1 MRHFRAGV
9 WHNPLVSPGWG
20 WPGRQQELPW
30 LCSEGS
36 SLSVPSPPSS
46 PVQSHFLGD
55 TPWAGWGRR
64 WCGGLSSLSSEKC
77 PTAKGFIKYLFK
89 QGRVKREISRAS
101 KPPAPSDAE
110 HSAFVECGMDP
121 GWISP
126 SAAHIPS
133 LERSSPFLV
142 PQAITDPS
150 LYSVLLRQLF
160 YDAICCQAFHT
171 EMQN

>member
-1 MRHFRAGV
+1 MFPQAGGDQAGSRSLGSALRGAV
-9 WHNPLVSPGWG
+9 CLSLVPQPALCNPISLGTVPGLGGEGGGVGVSP
-20 WPGRQQELPW
+20 
-30 LCSEGS
+30 
-36 SLSVPSPPSS
+36 V
-46 PVQSHFLGD
+46 
-55 TPWAGWGRR
+55 
-64 WCGGLSSLSSEKC
+64 LSSEKC